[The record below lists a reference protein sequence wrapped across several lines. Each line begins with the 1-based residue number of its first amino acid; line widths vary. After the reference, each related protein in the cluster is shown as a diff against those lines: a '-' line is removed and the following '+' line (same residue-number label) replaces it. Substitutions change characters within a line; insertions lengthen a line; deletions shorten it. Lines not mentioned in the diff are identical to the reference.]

1 MELLLRPDGQLSV
14 LGRSARRVGAGGGVG
29 LQVAPLHGVTQ
40 GTMQDGM
47 DVVHG
52 VGGEA
57 ARTMDPTFTEQLG
70 VVGVDLGGV

>member
-1 MELLLRPDGQLSV
+1 MELLLRPDGKLSV
-14 LGRSARRVGAGGGVG
+14 LGRSPWWVGAGGGVG

-40 GTMQDGM
+40 GPMQHGM

-57 ARTMDPTFTEQLG
+57 A
-70 VVGVDLGGV
+70 